1 MIFKKQKIDGVF
13 LISPEFHKDERG
25 VFRRHFCEREFVKHG
40 IVAKIEQA
48 NVSENK
54 FKYTLRGFHYQTGNH
69 KEGKTLSCITGR
81 IYDIIVDVRK
91 SSPTFKQWIGF
102 ELSAKNRKTIHIPPG
117 CANAFLT
124 LEDNSIIH
132 YYCSKSY
139 APKFEKGIRYD
150 DKYFNFKWPYKPKI
164 ISKKDLDHK
173 NFKITDFLK

>member
-1 MIFKKQKIDGVF
+1 MKFYEQQLKGVY
-13 LISPEFHKDERG
+13 LIEPTPFKDERG
-25 VFRRHFCEREFVKHG
+25 VFRRHFCKREFVKHG

-102 ELSAKNRKTIHIPPG
+102 ELSGKNRKTIH
-117 CANAFLT
+117 
-124 LEDNSIIH
+124 
-132 YYCSKSY
+132 
-139 APKFEKGIRYD
+139 
-150 DKYFNFKWPYKPKI
+150 NF
-164 ISKKDLDHK
+164 
-173 NFKITDFLK
+173 